1 MTASTHTC
9 SQTRYALTVTGG
21 GRYAKITRKPKRYG
35 RCAELA
41 KT

>member
-1 MTASTHTC
+1 MTASTRM
-9 SQTRYALTVTGG
+9 SSRTRYAPTVTGG
-21 GRYAKITRKPKRYG
+21 GRYERITRKPKRYG